1 MRRKEIGVRGR
12 EEQRISWIRRKEIG
26 VRGREG
32 VAFYIIL
39 RSWIVKRPK
48 ESIHINRN
56 RSELLKGQRNIQT
69 LANGVPIGKS

>member
-1 MRRKEIGVRGR
+1 M
-12 EEQRISWIRRKEIG
+12 RRKEIG

-48 ESIHINRN
+48 ESIHIKN
-56 RSELLKGQRNIQT
+56 RSESLKGQRNIQT

>member
-1 MRRKEIGVRGR
+1 MGKEVEKKGRSQPSNKPPEDQRISWMRRKEIGVRGR

-39 RSWIVKRPK
+39 RS
-48 ESIHINRN
+48 
-56 RSELLKGQRNIQT
+56 
-69 LANGVPIGKS
+69 